1 MQAIKD
7 IRKRQTIQPN
17 ALMKQ
22 IQELPLLEER
32 EENEDESSKD
42 SDSQSQSKTRSQK
55 KSNYSN
61 NESEESKERIE
72 AKSEKL

>member
-1 MQAIKD
+1 MQAIKN

-42 SDSQSQSKTRSQK
+42 SDS
-55 KSNYSN
+55 
-61 NESEESKERIE
+61 
-72 AKSEKL
+72 